1 MRKPHNF
8 GILLFTVFLLC
19 TQNGYAQTV
28 NLNSPTILGELKLPG
43 AQLESI
49 KEAVEKALSGNID
62 TEYQCGEVKLDCVV
76 RAARQFGVRVNSYF
90 YLAVALL
97 FHDVSE

>member
-76 RAARQFGVRVNSYF
+76 RAYGEFSY
-90 YLAVALL
+90 
-97 FHDVSE
+97 